1 MYLLIGI
8 NSYAFTDS
16 KTGQL
21 VEGNNVHL
29 INDSPESKN
38 FVGRAV
44 LKFSLSNAKLQDFL
58 AGRTIA
64 DVIDTEVAINYNQ
77 YGKVASMVSC
87 G

>member
-29 INDSPESKN
+29 INDTPQSKN
-38 FVGRAV
+38 FVGRETV
-44 LKFSLSNAKLQDFL
+44 KFSLSNDKLHMFL

-64 DVIDTEVAINYNQ
+64 DVIDTEVAINYNR
-77 YGKVASMVSC
+77 YGKVDAMVSC